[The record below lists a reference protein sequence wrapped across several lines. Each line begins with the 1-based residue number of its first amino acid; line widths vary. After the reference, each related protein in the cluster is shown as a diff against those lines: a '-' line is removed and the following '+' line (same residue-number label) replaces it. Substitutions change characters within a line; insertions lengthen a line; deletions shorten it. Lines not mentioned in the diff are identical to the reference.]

1 MASLAGGEE
10 GVNVIYAEFSKA
22 FGSLPYSAIAEMRGG
37 WSGKEVVRPPKSV
50 GPTCVGE
57 DAEVPGM
64 VLQSEGACH
73 QLFYQ
78 NECAHR

>member
-1 MASLAGGEE
+1 MSSMLSLAKLLA
-10 GVNVIYAEFSKA
+10 V
-22 FGSLPYSAIAEMRGG
+22 SLNAAIAEMRGG
-37 WSGKEVVRPPKSV
+37 WSGKEVVHPPKSV